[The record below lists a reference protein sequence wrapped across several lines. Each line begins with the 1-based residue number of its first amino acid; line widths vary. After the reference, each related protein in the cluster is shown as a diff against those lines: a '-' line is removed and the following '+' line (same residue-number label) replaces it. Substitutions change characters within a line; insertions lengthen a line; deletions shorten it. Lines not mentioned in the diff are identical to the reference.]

1 MLQKLLTWIKGW
13 FAKDEPPV
21 KKKKPTIESQIEDEA
36 LQMVQRGEDD
46 KMAYHIAL
54 CAARLKKNNTPPE
67 KALDEAGRMEHPE
80 YNVWH
85 KQAARY
91 NEMSIADYIYER
103 YIREL
108 SREKSSS

>member
-1 MLQKLLTWIKGW
+1 MLKKLLTWIKGW
-13 FAKDEPPV
+13 FVRDEPPV
-21 KKKKPTIESQIEDEA
+21 EKKPTVEDQIKDEA
-36 LQMVQRGEDD
+36 LQMVQGNEDH
-46 KMAYHIAL
+46 KMGYHIAL

-85 KQAARY
+85 RDAARF

-103 YIREL
+103 YVREL
-108 SREKSSS
+108 GREKDK